1 MSGKPPEIISI
12 LDSILYAGKIEFSPL
27 SVGELKF
34 GFYHANGD
42 NYPVG
47 SPQGV
52 VLVSLS
58 TKYKTA
64 WSIVVSG
71 NQINL
76 PNWYASDGR
85 GYLPRAGSVPGV
97 AQGDA
102 IRNITGEVP
111 GAAIQELKTSGR
123 KGVFTSK
130 VVNETSICWAAA
142 SNSNVDWTLFPKI
155 DASLQVPTANENRPL
170 NKSLTPVVYLGV

>member
-1 MSGKPPEIISI
+1 MSGKPPEIITI
-12 LDSILYAGKIEFSPL
+12 LDSILYVGKIEFSSL
-27 SVGELKF
+27 HVSELKT

-42 NYPVG
+42 KYPVD

-58 TKYKTA
+58 VRYKTDWA
-64 WSIVVSG
+64 IVVSG
-71 NQINL
+71 SQINL

-85 GYLPRAGSVPGV
+85 GYLPRAGVTPGV

-102 IRNITGEVP
+102 IRNITGEVTI
-111 GAAIQELKTSGR
+111 GEIQEVASSVR
-123 KGVFTSK
+123 KGVYGSK
-130 VVNETSICWAAA
+130 AVITGQQTWLTGSRSDCDLVH
-142 SNSNVDWTLFPKI
+142 FPKI

-170 NKSLTPVVYLGV
+170 NKALTPVVYLGV